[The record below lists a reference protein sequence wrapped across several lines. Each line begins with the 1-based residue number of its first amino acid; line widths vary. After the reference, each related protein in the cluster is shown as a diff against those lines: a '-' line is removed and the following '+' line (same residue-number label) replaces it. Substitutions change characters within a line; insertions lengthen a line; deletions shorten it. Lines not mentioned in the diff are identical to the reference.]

1 MAVAIQQ
8 KSRNLGSYPY
18 ASVILSITIALM
30 ALGVLCMLIIAILN
44 FSKAVKENVEVQ
56 VMLDNGLTNDEI
68 TKIRLAIEEKK
79 YIRQQLSGKPDVIF
93 KHKDEA
99 AKELM
104 KSLQEDFVALLGE
117 NPLRHS
123 FLIHIKSDFY
133 SVENLAK
140 IKKELE
146 TTAGIFEVVYAQEFS
161 DQVNTNV
168 ATISFVL
175 SGFALFMMIIV
186 IILIH
191 NTIKLA
197 LFSQRFIIRT
207 MQLVGAT
214 ANFIRKPFIKTA
226 FFQGLLSSIIAFTLL
241 YTLIPYLN
249 IGTIQ
254 VEKLY
259 TPLQL
264 MLVGV
269 VLVVLGILLSVFS
282 SFRTVN
288 RYLDMNLDDLY

>member
-1 MAVAIQQ
+1 MAIAIQR
-8 KSRNLGSYPY
+8 KSKNLGSYPY

-30 ALGVLCMLIIAILN
+30 ALGILCMLIIAILN

-56 VMLDNGLTNDEI
+56 IMLDSGLTNEEI
-68 TKIRLAIEEKK
+68 TRVKQVLEEKK
-79 YIRQQLSGKPDVIF
+79 YIRQQFSGKPDVVF

-99 AKELM
+99 AKELT
-104 KSLQEDFVALLGE
+104 KNLQEDFVTLLGE

-123 FLIHIKSDFY
+123 FLIHIKSEFY
-133 SVENLAK
+133 SKENLIQ

-146 TTAGIFEVVYAQEFS
+146 ITSGIFEVVYAQEFS

-226 FFQGLLSSIIAFTLL
+226 FIQGLMSSLIAFTLL
-241 YTLIPYLN
+241 YTIIPYLN
-249 IGTIQ
+249 IGFIK
-254 VEKLY
+254 VERLY

-264 MLVGV
+264 VFVGI
-269 VLVVLGILLSVFS
+269 VLVTLGVLLSIFS
-282 SFRTVN
+282 SYRAVN

>member
-8 KSRNLGSYPY
+8 KSKNLGSYPY

-44 FSKAVKENVEVQ
+44 FSNAVKENVEVQ
-56 VMLDNGLTNDEI
+56 IMLDNALTNEEI
-68 TKIRLAIEEKK
+68 TKIRQTLEEKK
-79 YIRQQLSGKPDVIF
+79 YIRQQFSGKPDVVF

-104 KSLQEDFVALLGE
+104 KNLQEDFVTLLGE
-117 NPLRHS
+117 NPLRNS

-133 SVENLAK
+133 SKDNLAQ

-146 TTAGIFEVVYAQEFS
+146 TTPGIFEVVYAQEFS

-226 FFQGLLSSIIAFTLL
+226 FVQGLLSSLIAFTLL
-241 YTLIPYLN
+241 YPLIPYLN
-249 IGTIQ
+249 IGTIE

-282 SFRTVN
+282 SFRAVN

>member
-1 MAVAIQQ
+1 MNVAIQR
-8 KSRNLGSYPY
+8 KSKNLGSYPY

-30 ALGVLCMLIIAILN
+30 ALGILSMLIIAILN
-44 FSKAVKENVEVQ
+44 FSNAVKENVEIQ
-56 VMLDNGLTNDEI
+56 VMLDNGLTDEEI
-68 TKIRLAIEEKK
+68 TKVRLLLEEKK
-79 YIRQQLSGKPDVIF
+79 YIRSQNSGKPDVVF

-99 AKELM
+99 AKELT
-104 KSLQEDFVALLGE
+104 KNLKEDFVTLLGE

-133 SVENLAK
+133 SKDNLAQ

-146 TTAGIFEVVYAQEFS
+146 TTQGIFEVVYAQELS

-214 ANFIRKPFIKTA
+214 AGFIRWPFIKTA
-226 FFQGLLSSIIAFTLL
+226 LIQGLLSSLIAFTLL
-241 YTLIPYLN
+241 YTIIPYLN
-249 IGTIQ
+249 IGFIK
-254 VEKLY
+254 VEQLY

-264 MLVGV
+264 GLVG
-269 VLVVLGILLSVFS
+269 LILLFLGIVLSIIS
-282 SFRTVN
+282 SYRAVN

>member
-1 MAVAIQQ
+1 MAIAIQR
-8 KSRNLGSYPY
+8 KSKNLGSYPY
-18 ASVILSITIALM
+18 ASVILSITIALI

-56 VMLDNGLTNDEI
+56 IMLDNGLTNDEI
-68 TKIRLAIEEKK
+68 TKIRQTIEEKK
-79 YIRQQLSGKPDVIF
+79 YVRQQLSGKPDVTF

-99 AKELM
+99 AKELT
-104 KSLQEDFVALLGE
+104 KNLQEDFVALLGE

-123 FLIHIKSDFY
+123 YLIHIKSDFY
-133 SVENLAK
+133 SKDNLAQ

-175 SGFALFMMIIV
+175 SGFAVFMMIIV

-226 FFQGLLSSIIAFTLL
+226 FIQGLLSSIIAFTLL

-249 IGTIQ
+249 IGFIE
-254 VEKLY
+254 VERLY

-264 MLVGV
+264 VFVGV
-269 VLVVLGILLSVFS
+269 VLLFLGVLLSVFS
-282 SFRTVN
+282 SYRAVN